1 MTSDAHLDGN
11 ALGALFHDVFGRE
24 MTDERA
30 CCATCGS
37 VGPLGSVIAYR
48 QAPGDVLRCSTCGT
62 VIMVVVASP
71 SGLQGDLRVPAL
83 DGAEPRPA
91 GRGVNW
97 MR

>member
-11 ALGALFHDVFGRE
+11 ALGALFHDAFGRE

-48 QAPGDVLRCSTCGT
+48 RAPGDVLRCSTCGT

-71 SGLQGDLRVPAL
+71 SGLRVTFESLRWMELSEGPPAE
-83 DGAEPRPA
+83 A
-91 GRGVNW
+91 
-97 MR
+97 